1 MGALVLLYALRVAPQ
16 LRIDTDLLALLPVA
30 EHDPAA
36 VIAEQRYGEAL
47 SQQLLFLVGA
57 ADAAR
62 ARQAAAQ
69 FAARLR
75 AARVFAAVTLEAD
88 RAPAL
93 STLYGEHRHGLL
105 AETQRR
111 QLREGQ
117 GAPLLAQALRN
128 VYGPGLQ
135 PRALPVAQD
144 PFDFLGAFR
153 AQQAAGLGAL
163 RLEHGV
169 PMLTQ
174 AGIHHVLVTARFS
187 GEPFSTATQDRII
200 PVVDAAVAEA
210 RGAGVQLLSAGVLLH
225 AAEAAARARAE
236 ITWVGSLSMLGVA
249 LMLLLTFRSLRPLLL
264 SLAVLGSGALAALTL
279 CQLVFGRVTL
289 MALVFGSGLI
299 GVAVDYSTHFLADQF
314 RNPARWTPRQ
324 ALRHVGPAIA
334 MGMGCAVLGY
344 LSLGLTPLPGL
355 RQMAVFS
362 AAGLVVACGGVLC
375 WYPLLAP
382 PARRGEPLPLRWA
395 VGLDRALGRVA
406 TFGGRGGRVA
416 AVLVALLLLLLG
428 LARVEFADEV
438 RLLHAAAPRLLAEE
452 TRVRELLQSAPDSQF
467 FLVQGPSAEAVLQRE
482 EQLRE
487 SLDLQISGHTLAGY
501 RALSLALP
509 SPQRQLDNRALLAAQ
524 VYRAGGLGPQLM
536 DQLGFPP
543 ALAARRLT
551 EFAAAAPP
559 LRIETWLADAVSA
572 PYRDLWL
579 GALGPGYASI
589 VSLSGIRDFA
599 ALHALA
605 AQLPGVQFVDRV
617 AAVSEVLGRYRRL
630 ALLLLAAAYML
641 IGAAMALR
649 YGPRDAA
656 RLLAA
661 PLGAALLTVALLG
674 TCAAL
679 NLFHVLGLFVV
690 LGLGVD
696 YAVFLREGANSRA
709 ATVLAISLSTVGA
722 LLSYGLLAFSATPF
736 IRAIGLT
743 LLAGVGFTWLLALL
757 LQRPP
762 PQPRMTGLG
771 AG

>member
-36 VIAEQRYGEAL
+36 VIAEQRYGEAM
-47 SQQLLFLVGA
+47 SRQLLFLVGA
-57 ADAAR
+57 ADAAL

-69 FAARLR
+69 FAGRLR
-75 AARVFAAVTLEAD
+75 AAQVFAAVTLEAD
-88 RAPAL
+88 SAPAL
-93 STLYGEHRHGLL
+93 SGLYREHRHGLL

-111 QLREGQ
+111 QLRDGQ
-117 GAPLLAQALRN
+117 GALLLAQALRE

-144 PFDFLGAFR
+144 PFDFLGAFL
-153 AQQAAGLGAL
+153 AQQAAGLGVL

-174 AGIHHVLVTARFS
+174 AGIHHVLVTAQFA

-200 PVVDAAVAEA
+200 PAVDAAVAQV
-210 RGAGVQLLSAGVLLH
+210 RGAGVQLLSAGVILH
-225 AAEAAARARAE
+225 AAEAARRARAE

-249 LMLLLTFRSLRPLLL
+249 LMILLTFRSGRPLLL
-264 SLAVLGSGALAALTL
+264 SVAVLGSGALAALTL

-289 MALVFGSGLI
+289 IALVFGSGLI

-324 ALRHVGPAIA
+324 ALRHVGPGIA

-395 VGLDRALGRVA
+395 VGLDRGLGRLIGP
-406 TFGGRGGRVA
+406 GGRGGRVA
-416 AVLVALLLLLLG
+416 AALIAVLALLG
-428 LARVEFADEV
+428 LSRLEFADDV
-438 RLLHAAAPRLLAEE
+438 RLLHSAAPQLLAEE
-452 TRVRELLQSAPDSQF
+452 TRVRELLQDAPDSQF
-467 FLVQGPSAEAVLQRE
+467 FLVQGPSPEAVLQRE
-482 EQLRE
+482 ERLRE
-487 SLDLQISGHTLAGY
+487 SLDGQVTGHVLGGY

-509 SPQRQLDNRALLAAQ
+509 STQRQLDNRALLAAQ

-543 ALAARRLT
+543 LLAAQRLA
-551 EFAAAAPP
+551 EFAHAAPP
-559 LRIETWLADAVSA
+559 LGIDEWLADAAAA

-579 GALGPGYASI
+579 GALDQGYASI
-589 VSLSGIRDFA
+589 VSLSGIHDYA
-599 ALHALA
+599 ALRALP

-617 AAVSEVLGRYRRL
+617 AAVSELLGRYRRL
-630 ALLLLAAAYML
+630 ALLLLATAYAL
-641 IGAAMALR
+641 IGVAMALR
-649 YGPRDAA
+649 YGPRGAA

-661 PLGAALLTVALLG
+661 PLGAAVLTVALLG
-674 TCAAL
+674 ACCGAL

-696 YAVFLREGANSRA
+696 YAVFLREGATSRA

-743 LLAGVGFTWLLALL
+743 LLTGVGFTWLLALL

-762 PQPRMTGLG
+762 PQQHMTGLG
-771 AG
+771 TG